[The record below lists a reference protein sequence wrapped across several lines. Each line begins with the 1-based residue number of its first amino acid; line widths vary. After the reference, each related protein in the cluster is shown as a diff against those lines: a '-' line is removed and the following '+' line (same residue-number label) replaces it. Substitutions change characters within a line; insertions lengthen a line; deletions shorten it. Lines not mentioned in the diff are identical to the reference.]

1 MKEDQRSL
9 KIRMAAF
16 EWLRT
21 QVELHGD
28 VLHRNLLENGF
39 HYENER
45 VVLIGPKGIWKPK
58 QVEYYP
64 ISLTS
69 SIKSSYEDIETDDYK
84 IIYKYQEGGQQV
96 SANKRLIKAFVDKIP
111 VIYFRQVSTGYYMV
125 HWPMFV
131 VANNPTDESVVLEAG
146 SRGYFSK
153 DSKED
158 LLGDLDVDYSQ
169 RKYVTREVIYRMH
182 QRTFRENVLHAYRE
196 NCAICRLKHRELL
209 DAAHIKPDSQGGEAT
224 IKNGLSL
231 CKIHHAA
238 FDRNFVAITPDYEVK
253 VRPDLLLEKDGPM
266 FEYGIKGMH
275 NQKIILPRNKDHQP
289 SKVWLDERFE
299 QFKKSI

>member
-1 MKEDQRSL
+1 MQEDQRSL

-16 EWLRT
+16 NWLRT

-28 VLHRNLLENGF
+28 VLPYHLLKSGF
-39 HYENER
+39 TFENET
-45 VVLIGPKGIWKPK
+45 VVLIGAKGIWKPR

-69 SIKSSYEDIETDDYK
+69 SIKSNYQDLITSDNK
-84 IIYKYQEGGQQV
+84 ILYHYREGGPNIPD
-96 SANKRLIKAFVDKIP
+96 NKRLQQAFIDKIP
-111 VIYFRQVSTGYYMV
+111 LLYFHQVSKGYYLV
-125 HWPMFV
+125 HWPVFIA
-131 VANNPTDESVVLEAG
+131 ANNPVDCFVTLEAEP
-146 SRGYFSK
+146 SNNILEK
-153 DSKED
+153 NNDSLVED
-158 LLGDLDVDYSQ
+158 EQVSYGE
-169 RKYVTREVIYRMH
+169 RKYATKEVIVRLH
-182 QRTFRENVLHAYRE
+182 QRVFREKVLHAYRE
-196 NCAICRLKHRELL
+196 HCAICRLKYRELL

-238 FDRNFVAITPDYEVK
+238 FDRNLVTITPDYEVQ

-266 FEYGIKGMH
+266 LEYGIKGMH

-289 SKVWLDERFE
+289 NKVWLEERFE